1 MSDSLPDVA
10 SEITEQQARQLV
22 GQILRDAR
30 AHNHK
35 ALLAIDAD
43 PDTER
48 LLGLLPES
56 ATHDANL
63 HIRAAHT
70 WRRKKNQKAIVK
82 LDAAQTALD
91 GLDVVL
97 AKGLLRKIDSS
108 ILDEAE
114 IARFDELLLA
124 AEARAIELEDIKKD
138 LPPAP
143 PDKKQKKR
151 GPFRRR

>member
-1 MSDSLPDVA
+1 MA
-10 SEITEQQARQLV
+10 TEITEQLARQLV
-22 GQILRDAR
+22 DRVLQAAR
-30 AHNHK
+30 AHDHK
-35 ALLAIDAD
+35 ALLAIDDD
-43 PDTER
+43 PDTAR
-48 LLGLLPES
+48 LLDLLPES

-97 AKGLLRKIDSS
+97 GKGLLRKIDSS
-108 ILDEAE
+108 ILDETE
-114 IARFDELLLA
+114 VARLDELLLA

-143 PDKKQKKR
+143 PEKKQRKR
-151 GPFRRR
+151 GPFGRR

>member
-1 MSDSLPDVA
+1 MA
-10 SEITEQQARQLV
+10 TEITEQRARQLV
-22 GQILRDAR
+22 DRVLQAAR
-30 AHNHK
+30 AHDHK

-43 PDTER
+43 PDTAR
-48 LLGLLPES
+48 LLDLLPES

-97 AKGLLRKIDSS
+97 GKGLLRKIDSS
-108 ILDEAE
+108 ILDETE
-114 IARFDELLLA
+114 VARLDELLLA

-143 PDKKQKKR
+143 PEKKQRKR
-151 GPFRRR
+151 GPFGRR

>member
-1 MSDSLPDVA
+1 VA
-10 SEITEQQARQLV
+10 TEITEQRARQLV
-22 GQILRDAR
+22 DRVLQAAR
-30 AHNHK
+30 AHDHK

-43 PDTER
+43 PDTAR
-48 LLGLLPES
+48 LLDLLLES

-97 AKGLLRKIDSS
+97 GKGLLRKIDSS
-108 ILDEAE
+108 ILDETE
-114 IARFDELLLA
+114 VARLDELLLA

-143 PDKKQKKR
+143 PEKKQRKR
-151 GPFRRR
+151 GPFGRR

>member
-1 MSDSLPDVA
+1 MA
-10 SEITEQQARQLV
+10 TEITEQLARQLV
-22 GQILRDAR
+22 DRVLQAAR
-30 AHNHK
+30 AHDHK

-43 PDTER
+43 PDTAR
-48 LLGLLPES
+48 LLDLLAES

-97 AKGLLRKIDSS
+97 GKGLLRKIDSS
-108 ILDEAE
+108 ILDETEA
-114 IARFDELLLA
+114 ARLDELLLA

-143 PDKKQKKR
+143 PEKKQRKR
-151 GPFRRR
+151 GPFGRR

>member
-1 MSDSLPDVA
+1 MA
-10 SEITEQQARQLV
+10 TEITEQLARQLV
-22 GQILRDAR
+22 DRVLQAAR
-30 AHNHK
+30 AHDHK

-43 PDTER
+43 PDTAR
-48 LLGLLPES
+48 LLDLLPES

-97 AKGLLRKIDSS
+97 GKGLLRKIDSS
-108 ILDEAE
+108 ILDETE
-114 IARFDELLLA
+114 VARLDELLLA

-143 PDKKQKKR
+143 PGKKQRKR
-151 GPFRRR
+151 GPFGRR

>member
-1 MSDSLPDVA
+1 MVA
-10 SEITEQQARQLV
+10 TEITEQRARQLV
-22 GQILRDAR
+22 DRVLQAAR
-30 AHNHK
+30 AHDHK

-43 PDTER
+43 PDTAR
-48 LLGLLPES
+48 LLDLLPES

-97 AKGLLRKIDSS
+97 GKGLLRKIDSS
-108 ILDEAE
+108 ILDETEA
-114 IARFDELLLA
+114 ARLDELLLA

-143 PDKKQKKR
+143 PEKKQRKR
-151 GPFRRR
+151 GPFGRR

>member
-1 MSDSLPDVA
+1 MA
-10 SEITEQQARQLV
+10 TEITEQLARQLV
-22 GQILRDAR
+22 DRVLQAAR
-30 AHNHK
+30 AHDHK

-43 PDTER
+43 PDTAR
-48 LLGLLPES
+48 LLDLLPES

-97 AKGLLRKIDSS
+97 GKGLLRKIDSS
-108 ILDEAE
+108 ILDETE
-114 IARFDELLLA
+114 VARLDALLLA

-143 PDKKQKKR
+143 PEKKQRKR
-151 GPFRRR
+151 GPFGRR

>member
-1 MSDSLPDVA
+1 MA
-10 SEITEQQARQLV
+10 TEITEQRARQLV
-22 GQILRDAR
+22 DRVLRAAR
-30 AHNHK
+30 AHDHK

-43 PDTER
+43 PDTAK
-48 LLGLLPES
+48 LLDLLPES

-97 AKGLLRKIDSS
+97 GKGLLRKIDSS
-108 ILDEAE
+108 ILDETE
-114 IARFDELLLA
+114 VARLDELLLA

-143 PDKKQKKR
+143 PEKKQRKR
-151 GPFRRR
+151 GPFGRR